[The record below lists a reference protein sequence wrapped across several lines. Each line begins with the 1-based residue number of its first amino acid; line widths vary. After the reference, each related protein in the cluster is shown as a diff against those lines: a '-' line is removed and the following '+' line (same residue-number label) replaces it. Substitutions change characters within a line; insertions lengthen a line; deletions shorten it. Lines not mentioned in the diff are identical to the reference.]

1 MKEFLNHFVW
11 MFGGIC
17 LIAVI
22 VEFPYSIY
30 QGTEFSLSA
39 NSVVFYLIFSSF
51 YATYQFYKTKK
62 ANFDQSAEPS

>member
-1 MKEFLNHFVW
+1 MKELLNHFIW

-39 NSVVFYLIFSSF
+39 SSLAFYLIFGSF
-51 YATYQFYKTKK
+51 YATYQVYKTKK
-62 ANFDQSAEPS
+62 AKFDQSTEPS

>member
-1 MKEFLNHFVW
+1 MKELINHLVW

-30 QGTEFSLSA
+30 QDTEFALTGRSIG
-39 NSVVFYLIFSSF
+39 FYLIFSTL
-51 YATYQFYKTKK
+51 YAVYKVYTSNK
-62 ANFDQSAEPS
+62 AKINQSAEPS